1 MRLLR
6 HPERWCVPS
15 VLLVMLPEAA
25 AAFPQFAWLQA
36 TPRAK
41 PVVDGEHID
50 LHSPCLCYKT
60 VSLFFD
66 QISGLVRSRFL
77 QSECMRKDDM
87 CVNAFASIGFLAM
100 LATFAVRAQRS
111 NTSTVPSSA
120 WNDNSLITVQK
131 HGGDPTRPGDV
142 RIDFYGHDAF
152 KITSPA
158 GLTVLTDPWGNDPTG
173 YPKWFL
179 TDFPAIQV
187 DIVLSTHAH
196 FDHDAVERPNGL
208 VVLERLVGQF
218 RLGDIEVVGLADKHK
233 CESTPDGASTDSR
246 AETCPPNNV
255 IGLDNAI
262 QIIETGGLRI
272 AIWGDNR
279 AVPDPSLDHYLM
291 NVDVL
296 ILPVE
301 TVLTREEVDAVLR
314 KYDPKA
320 IIPAHY
326 FLKGLTTDVSGLESA
341 DGWVHDNEKAHP
353 ADVSRL
359 DSAELKLSAVRL
371 KGAHHRVYYFGD
383 HFENK

>member
-1 MRLLR
+1 
-6 HPERWCVPS
+6 
-15 VLLVMLPEAA
+15 
-25 AAFPQFAWLQA
+25 
-36 TPRAK
+36 
-41 PVVDGEHID
+41 
-50 LHSPCLCYKT
+50 
-60 VSLFFD
+60 
-66 QISGLVRSRFL
+66 
-77 QSECMRKDDM
+77 MRKDDM

-158 GLTVLTDPWGNDPTG
+158 GLTVLTDPWRNDSTG
-173 YPKWFL
+173 LYPKWFL
-179 TDFPAIQV
+179 NEFPSIWV
-187 DIVLSTHAH
+187 GIVLSTHAH
-196 FDHDAVERPNGL
+196 FDHDAVDRPSGL

-233 CESTPDGASTDSR
+233 CESTPDHDSDSTLTTR
-246 AETCPPNNV
+246 VETCPPNNV
-255 IGLDNAI
+255 IEFDNAI

-279 AVPDPSLDHYLM
+279 AAPDPSLDHYLR

-296 ILPVE
+296 ILPIE
-301 TVLTREEVDAVLR
+301 TVLTRDEVNAILR

-326 FLKGLTTDVSGLESA
+326 FLNGLTTDVSGLESA
-341 DGWVHDNEKAHP
+341 DGWVHDQEKVHP
-353 ADVSRL
+353 ADVRRL
-359 DSAELKLSAVRL
+359 DSAELKLSPVSL
-371 KGAHHRVYYFGD
+371 KGSHHRVYYFGN
-383 HFENK
+383 HFDKK